1 MGLTTCLLKAIVKKN
16 QFGEVMLRTEI
27 MCRLCTTSKHSVLWS
42 IHLISLLYGHFS
54 SNMSIK
60 YLLVWSTCQLDFPA
74 LKLYNKFMYLQLLF
88 ALQLPS
94 ILSLSLFL
102 MLLML
107 GTCWV
112 MSTVNRSRSKNSWR
126 GSSKE
131 QSTKKNIVF
140 IVTDY
145 HCSSIPILNFDGNG
159 TYLVT

>member
-1 MGLTTCLLKAIVKKN
+1 MKKN

-88 ALQLPS
+88 ALQLPP

-112 MSTVNRSRSKNSWR
+112 MSTEVDPRTLEEGAPKSNPQKRILYLLWLITTAHRSL
-126 GSSKE
+126 
-131 QSTKKNIVF
+131 
-140 IVTDY
+140 Y
-145 HCSSIPILNFDGNG
+145 
-159 TYLVT
+159 

>member
-1 MGLTTCLLKAIVKKN
+1 MKKN

-88 ALQLPS
+88 ALQLPP

-112 MSTVNRSRSKNSWR
+112 MSTEVDSRTLEEGAPKNNPQKRILYLLWLITTAHRSL
-126 GSSKE
+126 
-131 QSTKKNIVF
+131 
-140 IVTDY
+140 Y
-145 HCSSIPILNFDGNG
+145 
-159 TYLVT
+159 

>member
-1 MGLTTCLLKAIVKKN
+1 MKKN
-16 QFGEVMLRTEI
+16 QLGEVMLRTEI

-42 IHLISLLYGHFS
+42 IHLISLLYEHFS

-88 ALQLPS
+88 ALQLPP

-112 MSTVNRSRSKNSWR
+112 MSTEVDPRTLEEGAPKNNPQKRILSLLWLITIAHRSL
-126 GSSKE
+126 
-131 QSTKKNIVF
+131 
-140 IVTDY
+140 Y
-145 HCSSIPILNFDGNG
+145 
-159 TYLVT
+159 